1 MVPLVTKVALP
12 IVIES
17 LRRGGKFDTDRFY
30 AEAKESLAKG
40 FEKSKPEIEDLKDEL
55 SDRGLGPLRRRAQ
68 ARRRPARV
76 ADREGLLARRGLDG
90 RVRPRRRR
98 FRLVHALGIL
108 AVVGI
113 GAALVG
119 TKIAVALIPAVF
131 AESTGSSFGLRTSE
145 KVQSPRAPTRGSS
158 SRRPASCT

>member
-1 MVPLVTKVALP
+1 MSRKSLSRTTAQALGPLVVPLVTKVALP
-12 IVIES
+12 IAIES

-40 FEKSKPEIEDLKDEL
+40 LKKSRPELDELKDEL
-55 SDRGLGPLRRRAQ
+55 SDRGSDLYEDLRKHGAELLETLTEKGSSL
-68 ARRRPARV
+68 
-76 ADREGLLARRGLDG
+76 ADDWMG

-113 GAALVG
+113 GVALVG
-119 TKIAVALIPAVF
+119 RK
-131 AESTGSSFGLRTSE
+131 
-145 KVQSPRAPTRGSS
+145 
-158 SRRPASCT
+158 

>member
-1 MVPLVTKVALP
+1 MARKSLSRSTAQALGPIVVPLVTKVALP

-40 FEKSKPEIEDLKDEL
+40 FQKSKPEIDDLKEQIT
-55 SDRGLGPLRRRAQ
+55 DRGTDLYSDLRKHG
-68 ARRRPARV
+68 
-76 ADREGLLARRGLDG
+76 ADLLESLTDKGSSLAEDWMG

-113 GAALVG
+113 GVALVG
-119 TKIAVALIPAVF
+119 RK
-131 AESTGSSFGLRTSE
+131 
-145 KVQSPRAPTRGSS
+145 
-158 SRRPASCT
+158 

>member
-1 MVPLVTKVALP
+1 MARKSLSRSTAQALGPIVVPLVTKVALP

-40 FEKSKPEIEDLKDEL
+40 FEKSKPEIDDLKEQL
-55 SDRGLGPLRRRAQ
+55 SDRGTDLYSDLRKHG
-68 ARRRPARV
+68 
-76 ADREGLLARRGLDG
+76 ADLLESLTDKGSSLAEDWMG

-113 GAALVG
+113 GVALVG
-119 TKIAVALIPAVF
+119 RK
-131 AESTGSSFGLRTSE
+131 
-145 KVQSPRAPTRGSS
+145 
-158 SRRPASCT
+158 

>member
-1 MVPLVTKVALP
+1 MSRKSLSRSTAQALGPIVLPLVTKVALP
-12 IVIES
+12 IAIES

-40 FEKSKPEIEDLKDEL
+40 FKKSRPELEDLKDEL
-55 SDRGLGPLRRRAQ
+55 SDRGSDLYDDLRKHGAELLETLTEKSSSL
-68 ARRRPARV
+68 
-76 ADREGLLARRGLDG
+76 ADDWMA

-113 GAALVG
+113 GVALVG
-119 TKIAVALIPAVF
+119 
-131 AESTGSSFGLRTSE
+131 
-145 KVQSPRAPTRGSS
+145 
-158 SRRPASCT
+158 RR